1 MLFCVLY
8 CLTQAGKTPL
18 QLAEDKNYSEIAN
31 LLKTGVPAQPEGE
44 SARAEEEGIM
54 TLI

>member
-1 MLFCVLY
+1 MLY
-8 CLTQAGKTPL
+8 CPIQAGETPL
-18 QLAEDKNYSEIAN
+18 QLTEDENYSEIAN
-31 LLKTGVPAQPEGE
+31 LLKTGVPAQSEGE